1 MQVTLELQ
9 LDNERN
15 RLARFELTLNM
26 AGLCIGMS
34 AMVSNPHPDPNP
46 NPDPNPDPNPHP
58 HPHSTPHP
66 HQVLRGAMPH
76 DAPTAGMTEGAE
88 ACEETT
94 TQVTSS

>member
-34 AMVSNPHPDPNP
+34 AMVSNPDPYP
-46 NPDPNPDPNPHP
+46 NPDPNPNLDPNPHP
-58 HPHSTPHP
+58 DP
-66 HQVLRGAMPH
+66 
-76 DAPTAGMTEGAE
+76 
-88 ACEETT
+88 
-94 TQVTSS
+94 